1 MTVDPFLCFLG
12 FIIFVMCCFW
22 VDEHF
27 FKPKRRTSPPM
38 EKILNLVATRDGF
51 KVHSG
56 GYLVTEEVRGRM
68 CVDWTL
74 EDTVT
79 GKLTWFYLYPMCGSV
94 GVIGDLDWMNNYE
107 EKRMYSVINSIGC
120 AQDQAV
126 ADERKRKLELKHN
139 AAREAAKKVYESR

>member
-27 FKPKRRTSPPM
+27 FKPKRMTTPPAD
-38 EKILNLVATRDGF
+38 KILTLVAAQNGF

-56 GYLVTEEVRGRM
+56 GYNASDAIRSKM
-68 CVDWTL
+68 FIDWTL

-79 GKLTWFYLYPMCGSV
+79 GKLTWFYLYPMCGSI
-94 GVIGDLDWMNNYE
+94 GVIGDLEWMNDYE

-120 AQDQAV
+120 AQKKA
-126 ADERKRKLELKHN
+126 AAEERSRKLAMKHE
-139 AAREAAKKVYESR
+139 AAREDAKKVYESR